1 MDKVEPLYSNTLK
14 LYSVI
19 TQGKFSIV
27 MKYKERSTDYV
38 YAAKIFSVEDNLDL
52 RGEVLKELVI
62 MRELMHPQIVALEN
76 ALDNEDKIVL
86 IQE

>member
-1 MDKVEPLYSNTLK
+1 
-14 LYSVI
+14 
-19 TQGKFSIV
+19 

-38 YAAKIFSVEDNLDL
+38 YAAKIFSIEDNLDL

-62 MRELMHPQIVALEN
+62 IRELMHPQIVALEN
-76 ALDNEDKIVL
+76 ALVNEDEIVL

>member
-1 MDKVEPLYSNTLK
+1 
-14 LYSVI
+14 
-19 TQGKFSIV
+19 
-27 MKYKERSTDYV
+27 MKCKERSTDYV
-38 YAAKIFSVEDNLDL
+38 YAAKILSVKDNLDL
-52 RGEVLKELVI
+52 RGEVLKELMI

>member
-14 LYSVI
+14 LYSVF
-19 TQGKFSIV
+19 TKGKFSTV
-27 MKYKERSTDYV
+27 MKCKERSTDYV
-38 YAAKIFSVEDNLDL
+38 YAANIFSVEDNLDL

-62 MRELMHPQIVALEN
+62 MRELTHPQIVALEN